1 MQNLKNKFW
10 TEEKRK
16 SIVAKKVVYLSTK
29 LYEKVK
35 AEMDTATATRP
46 SQIYMI

>member
-1 MQNLKNKFW
+1 M
-10 TEEKRK
+10 
-16 SIVAKKVVYLSTK
+16 K

-46 SQIYMI
+46 SQIYMIQAFSFEYQEIRIAPGEKKKIT